1 MSRWMK
7 RAGGR
12 GVVWILAASAFAML
26 SCSPEEKSDG
36 GVQVAD
42 EVGLVTVES
51 IPSELAEVDEV
62 AAAAE
67 QARIELMTSDAKQS
81 VVRAADFLAEQASF
95 RVVAD
100 IAFDVMQ
107 SDGRLIEFGARREFT
122 IRRPDRLRIDATERD
137 GDERTF
143 YFNGSTISIDLP
155 EHRAFVREAMPG
167 TYYAALRKLSEKFD
181 APVPLANLFSENFA
195 APLDDQ
201 IASGYYVGQEEI
213 GGRLC
218 EHLSFRLPAADVQL
232 WIEEGDRP
240 LVARVVITHRHEDGN
255 PQFRATLHD
264 WDLGL
269 ETPEALFQFVPVAG
283 AERLAVG
290 SVIEA
295 QILDRPGEVE

>member
-1 MSRWMK
+1 M
-7 RAGGR
+7 
-12 GVVWILAASAFAML
+12 VWILVTSTLAMV
-26 SCSPEEKSDG
+26 SCSPEENSDG
-36 GVQVAD
+36 DGQVAD

-51 IPSELAEVDEV
+51 IPSELPEVDEV

-81 VVRAADFLAEQASF
+81 VVRAADFLADQASF

-100 IAFDVMQ
+100 IAFDAVQ

-122 IRRPDRLRIDATERD
+122 IRRPDRLRMEATER
-137 GDERTF
+137 GGNGRTF
-143 YFNGSTISIDLP
+143 YFDGSTISIDLP

-167 TYYAALRKLSEKFD
+167 TYYAALMKLSEEFD

-218 EHLSFRLPAADVQL
+218 EHLSFRLPEVDVQL

-240 LVARVVITHRHEDGN
+240 LVARVVITYRHENAN